1 MTKTA
6 LQDALRKVIK
16 ARKAT
21 PKEGGPQV
29 QRIGMD
35 YALIIS
41 LALYG
46 VCVFM
51 ALESLRAAGWWG
63 VSVPLVVA
71 VLFYT
76 ALKYAFINAGI
87 QPP

>member
-1 MTKTA
+1 
-6 LQDALRKVIK
+6 
-16 ARKAT
+16 
-21 PKEGGPQV
+21 
-29 QRIGMD
+29 MD
-35 YALIIS
+35 YALIVS

-46 VCVFM
+46 ASVFL
-51 ALESLRAAGWWG
+51 ALESLREAGWWG

-76 ALKYAFINAGI
+76 ALKYAFVNAGI

>member
-1 MTKTA
+1 
-6 LQDALRKVIK
+6 
-16 ARKAT
+16 
-21 PKEGGPQV
+21 
-29 QRIGMD
+29 MD